1 MQKVAKMTQ
10 SCNQIQIINLFAT
23 SLSNCGTTD
32 GFGPFFAS
40 SSLGSMQSAQLAQC
54 NPILT
59 SRNSIEKKA
68 RLVKPNRILACHIY
82 TTTRLL
88 AKPELGGRWVRPQ
101 H

>member
-23 SLSNCGTTD
+23 SLSLSNCGTTD

-59 SRNSIEKKA
+59 SRNSIEKST
-68 RLVKPNRILACHIY
+68 ACE
-82 TTTRLL
+82 
-88 AKPELGGRWVRPQ
+88 A
-101 H
+101 